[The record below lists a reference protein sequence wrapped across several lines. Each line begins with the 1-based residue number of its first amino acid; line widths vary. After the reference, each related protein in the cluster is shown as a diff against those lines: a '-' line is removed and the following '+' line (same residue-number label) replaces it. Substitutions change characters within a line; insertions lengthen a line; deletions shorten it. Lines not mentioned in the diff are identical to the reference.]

1 MKIATFPPTDRH
13 GLLERFDYVHNV
25 MKIPH
30 DQILQ
35 SPEVLSSRRYRL
47 KQRHSFLKFL
57 GKDQYD
63 ASKPGFV
70 SLKSLVEGTDTEFV
84 VNVCKASPQTYDNF
98 LKTL

>member
-1 MKIATFPPTDRH
+1 
-13 GLLERFDYVHNV
+13 

-35 SPEVLSSRRYRL
+35 SPEILSSRRYRL
-47 KQRHSFLKFL
+47 QQRHGFLKFL

-63 ASKPGFV
+63 ATKPGYIP
-70 SLKSLVEGTDTEFV
+70 LKSLVEGTDTEFV
-84 VNVCKASPQTYDNF
+84 LNICKSSPQTYDNF